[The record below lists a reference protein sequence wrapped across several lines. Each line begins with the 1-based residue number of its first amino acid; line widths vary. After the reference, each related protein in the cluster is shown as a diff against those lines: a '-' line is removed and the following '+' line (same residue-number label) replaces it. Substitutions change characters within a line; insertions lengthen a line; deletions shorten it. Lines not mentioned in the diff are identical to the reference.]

1 MERRIH
7 PSARKH
13 GVSDEDILHAI
24 DHALVIEA
32 YEDDV
37 RLLYVGPDSAANLLE
52 VVTVVDQD
60 DDELVIHAMPMQAKY
75 EPLLRGLGEPDE

>member
-1 MERRIH
+1 MERHIH

-13 GVSDEDILHAI
+13 GVSDEDIVHAI

-52 VVTVVDQD
+52 VVTVVDQG
-60 DDELVIHAMPMQAKY
+60 DDELVIHTMRMQAKY

>member
-13 GVSDEDILHAI
+13 GVADDDIRHAI

-37 RLLYVGPDSAANLLE
+37 RLLYIGPDSAANLLE
-52 VVTVVDQD
+52 VVTIVEQEE
-60 DDELVIHAMPMQAKY
+60 DELVIHAMPMQAKY
-75 EPLLRGLGEPDE
+75 QPLLRGLGEPDE